1 MPTQVERRTLQR
13 AMEFHGGADGLAPL
27 LDTSADQIRRWS
39 DGAEPVP
46 PSVFMQVVDLV
57 IEHDVAELRR
67 HPSTPNSERP
77 ESMAE
82 AASAGLRYRLRAVP
96 ATRNSPAQVPI
107 VHPFFAADFAPRDI
121 KQLLSTAL
129 DAALKVA
136 GTDLGNIQFLDRGAS
151 LRIEAQRGFTRPFL
165 AFFDMVRIG
174 DACACGK
181 ALREQQQVFVEDV
194 QTDPLFA
201 GTVSAGVLLE
211 AGVIALASSPVIDAD
226 GAAVGVVSTHYR
238 RRVSPQ
244 AANLDAQQMLA
255 DRLGQ
260 WLERDMHYQG

>member
-1 MPTQVERRTLQR
+1 MPTQVEKRALQR

-46 PSVFMQVVDLV
+46 SSVFMKVVDLV
-57 IEHDVAELRR
+57 IDHDVAELRR
-67 HPSTPNSERP
+67 HPLTPR
-77 ESMAE
+77 
-82 AASAGLRYRLRAVP
+82 LRYRVRAVP
-96 ATRNSPAQVPI
+96 VIRSTPGQVPI
-107 VHPFFAADFAPRDI
+107 VHPFFAADFAPRDM

-136 GTDLGNIQFLDRGAS
+136 GTDLGNIQFLDRSGC

-165 AFFDMVRIG
+165 AFFDMARIG
-174 DACACGK
+174 DACAYGK
-181 ALREQQQVFVEDV
+181 ALRDQQQVFVEDV

-201 GTVSAGVLLE
+201 GTVSGGVLLD
-211 AGVIALASSPVIDAD
+211 AGVVALACSPVIDA

-244 AANLDAQQMLA
+244 AVNLDAQQMLA

-260 WLERDMHYQG
+260 WLERDMHDQG